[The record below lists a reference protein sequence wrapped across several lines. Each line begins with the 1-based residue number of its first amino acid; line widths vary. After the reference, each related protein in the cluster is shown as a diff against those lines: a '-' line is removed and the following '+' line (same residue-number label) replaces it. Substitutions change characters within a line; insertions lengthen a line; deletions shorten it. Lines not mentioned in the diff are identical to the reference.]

1 MRPTLQRKPQAKILL
16 KSRILISSKSLRMKD
31 KVHASLGAFH
41 DWVGYDTELGKHISL
56 AYLEVEAAEF

>member
-1 MRPTLQRKPQAKILL
+1 
-16 KSRILISSKSLRMKD
+16 MKD